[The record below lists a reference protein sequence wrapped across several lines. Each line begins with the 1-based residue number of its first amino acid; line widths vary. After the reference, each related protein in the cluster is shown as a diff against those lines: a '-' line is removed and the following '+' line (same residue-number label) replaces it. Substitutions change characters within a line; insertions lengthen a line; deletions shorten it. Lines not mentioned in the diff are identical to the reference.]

1 VGMRKR
7 DGVLVLFGKVVLFL
21 NHGVKENGRFLLT
34 MGLLYCDDGE
44 SGVCNYISSIP
55 QGTIFV

>member
-1 VGMRKR
+1 MKLGTARLYFLKK
-7 DGVLVLFGKVVLFL
+7 LLLFL
-21 NHGVKENGRFLLT
+21 NHGAKENGRFLLT

-55 QGTIFV
+55 QRTIFV

>member
-1 VGMRKR
+1 VRTGTAR
-7 DGVLVLFGKVVLFL
+7 LYFFEKVVRFL
-21 NHGVKENGRFLLT
+21 IHGAKENGRFLLT

-44 SGVCNYISSIP
+44 SGVRNYISSIP